1 MTLSYPPGSLGQT
14 LKGLGKVIAANPQSS
29 IAATLRP
36 APANDNQPDFFV
48 PSLCDIAL
56 KDGIGL
62 MDIACFR
69 LGSRATQRVIRHD
82 LPGVTVEVAGGSH
95 GLATIHDYDIV
106 LLMIS
111 QLTQAMQAWRAGRGP
126 RPPMRIRLHAAD
138 ILAFCRRGRGGRD
151 YHLIDGA
158 LSRLHGTFIRID
170 ASGRGGRSRR
180 TGYFSLLSD
189 AEILSRADNGRI
201 EEVILGIP
209 SWLYTGVV
217 EASTPEV
224 LTLHRDYLLIKGGL
238 ARFVYRLARKA
249 AGDSVAEYGFALTHA
264 RSGSERRRAAFE
276 ADLRTLVAANDL
288 PDYSLTERGGPSG
301 SVLRM
306 VRRT

>member
-111 QLTQAMQAWRAGRGP
+111 QLTQAMQAWRAGRGT
-126 RPPMRIRLHAAD
+126 RPTMRIRLHAAD
-138 ILAFCRRGRGGRD
+138 ILAFCRRCRGGRD

-180 TGYFSLLSD
+180 TGYF
-189 AEILSRADNGRI
+189 
-201 EEVILGIP
+201 
-209 SWLYTGVV
+209 
-217 EASTPEV
+217 
-224 LTLHRDYLLIKGGL
+224 
-238 ARFVYRLARKA
+238 
-249 AGDSVAEYGFALTHA
+249 
-264 RSGSERRRAAFE
+264 
-276 ADLRTLVAANDL
+276 
-288 PDYSLTERGGPSG
+288 
-301 SVLRM
+301 
-306 VRRT
+306 

>member
-1 MTLSYPPGSLGQT
+1 MNRPLPAGPLGEALRRLAET
-14 LKGLGKVIAANPQSS
+14 IEPATSAPAVT
-29 IAATLRP
+29 TLRA

-69 LGSRATQRVIRHD
+69 LGSKSMTQRIRHE
-82 LPGVTVEVAGGSH
+82 LPGVTVEVLGGRD

-111 QLTQAMQAWRAGRGP
+111 QLTQAMREWRAGRGP
-126 RPPMRIRLHAAD
+126 RPPMRLKLHAAD

-158 LSRLHGTFIRID
+158 LRRLHGTFIRIE
-170 ASGRGGRSRR
+170 ASGARTPARR

-201 EEVILGIP
+201 EEVTLGIP
-209 SWLYTGVV
+209 SWLYSGVV
-217 EASTPEV
+217 DSRTPEV
-224 LTLHRDYLLIKGGL
+224 LTLHRDYLLIKSGM

-249 AGDSVAEYGFALTHA
+249 AGDGNAEYGFGLIHA
-264 RSGSERRRAAFE
+264 RSGSERRRAAFD
-276 ADLRTLVAANDL
+276 ADLRALIAADDL
-288 PDYSLTERGGPSG
+288 PDYRLAERHGPSG
-301 SVLRM
+301 SVLCM